1 MDETPDM
8 LAKVSSAVELGFAV
22 FAIIFVA
29 LRAEKM
35 GGDFFAF
42 ADVAEDEWLFVF
54 CCGWFT
60 RR

>member
-1 MDETPDM
+1 M

-60 RR
+60 GR